1 MAPISRLPCVL
12 GLKNLG
18 GDGGHGY
25 REGCDCGYT
34 TLVSMAEGDS
44 DDDDDGGYD
53 FAPAA

>member
-44 DDDDDGGYD
+44 DDDDGGYD